1 MQRYGEGIKRV
12 LTSFGP
18 IPDFVG
24 EGSKEIVNVSMTAE
38 TETRYKLYIKLL
50 YY

>member
-1 MQRYGEGIKRV
+1 MKRYGEGIKRV

-24 EGSKEIVNVSMTAE
+24 EGSKEIVKVSMTAE
-38 TETRYKLYIKLL
+38 IETRLTGKGF
-50 YY
+50 

>member
-1 MQRYGEGIKRV
+1 MQRYAEGIKRV

-24 EGSKEIVNVSMTAE
+24 EGSKEIVNVSYDG
-38 TETRYKLYIKLL
+38 RYIDMLNW
-50 YY
+50 